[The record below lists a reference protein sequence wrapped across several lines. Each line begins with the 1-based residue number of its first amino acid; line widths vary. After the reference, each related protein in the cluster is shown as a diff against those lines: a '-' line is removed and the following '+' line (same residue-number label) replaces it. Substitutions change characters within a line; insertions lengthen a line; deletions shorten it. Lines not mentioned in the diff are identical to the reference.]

1 MLATHMMH
9 IAAMLETSLN
19 EVCTA
24 RCGQALLVDAHL
36 LLIL

>member
-9 IAAMLETSLN
+9 IGAVLEAGLN